1 MEKFEV
7 EENEIVEKA
16 KNGDELAFNYLH
28 ETYKGKVYAHF
39 MKAFAN
45 HDIADELTQKVFIKI
60 YRNINKYNKD
70 KSSFYK
76 FVWLAVKQVTIDYVR
91 SEKTNKRRFYKEMLN
106 IYDINETN
114 IVNED
119 DDKDIK
125 EEEKKALR
133 EMMSEMSD
141 YQRTVLKLFYFE
153 KKSEKEIAE
162 ILGKGDGAVR
172 SVVLRAKRNLDEM
185 IKEKHPEIARRYGI
199 KMVVMLAIGLT
210 VLTGLVYATYKF
222 YSDFISNKYTL
233 SQLREEVPESESI
246 ITKEVALEKINYY
259 LDVLGEE
266 KVSIDD
272 IKLVRNLGK
281 GKICWMT
288 TRQSDEIKI
297 DSTDGKLVTYSNFNT
312 NGITI
317 ENDISDLYEK
327 LGLPSDYNLCRD
339 EKLSKSRILE
349 YSKKYGD
356 IYNKFESVKFIV
368 NNDKIESITTFDY
381 PCEDTEIV
389 ISKER
394 AMEIAE
400 ENGVEIDRIELSI
413 ENIGDK
419 LNYSE
424 NEVYEFIDDTNY
436 KIVELD
442 KLSLKIKKVWKIT
455 DKNNMEF
462 FIDVNYGKIINNSET
477 TFAEKEE

>member
-1 MEKFEV
+1 M

-70 KSSFYK
+70 KSSFYN

-317 ENDISDLYEK
+317 ENDISDLYEE

-394 AMEIAE
+394 AMEIAKE
-400 ENGVEIDRIELSI
+400 EGIETEYIELKIENMTNRLFEYYNELYEEIDLESVNEQLLNK
-413 ENIGDK
+413 ENID
-419 LNYSE
+419 
-424 NEVYEFIDDTNY
+424 
-436 KIVELD
+436 
-442 KLSLKIKKVWKIT
+442 IKKVWKIIAK
-455 DKNNMEF
+455 DGKEYL
-462 FIDVNYGKIINNSET
+462 IDSSTGEIVYKSDINFENRGS
-477 TFAEKEE
+477 